1 MVDKKLIEKVDDLRE
16 QLKVASNKL
25 NEGLQNTEMYKKV
38 LEFALDEGIP
48 DKRARAHA
56 LKMTLDFY
64 KSIE

>member
-48 DKRARAHA
+48 DKRARSHA

-64 KSIE
+64 KSIQ

>member
-38 LEFALDEGIP
+38 LEFALDEGIV
-48 DKRARAHA
+48 DKKAKSYA

-64 KSIE
+64 KSIQ